1 MHPPA
6 PPAETSWRDRLRALR
21 NIPPLAA
28 MVWETS
34 PPLAV
39 ASILLRLLASF
50 QPVAFLWIAKLI
62 IDRVVLA
69 VSTHSTPPADL
80 WPLVAAELA
89 LAIGGDLL
97 SRTVNLCES
106 LLGDRFAN
114 QVSLRLMRHAGRL
127 DLAHF
132 EDPIFYDKLERA
144 RRQTTSRLGM
154 LTQLAGLAQSGIT
167 LVSVSLAVATFSGW
181 LLVLLLAALLPVFW
195 GETRFAMLAY
205 SLLYRWTPERRELDY
220 LRMLGASVS
229 TAKEIKIFGLSDFL
243 LERSQSL
250 FLRYYAENRGL
261 AIRKAI
267 TGFLLNLLPTAG
279 YYAAYAYILARTVQG
294 HLSVGDLTFL
304 AGAFLRS
311 RSSMESVFGGL
322 SNVSEQALYI
332 QDLFDFFSTES
343 NLENRPNPIPAPRP
357 IRQGFEFKNVSF
369 AYPGRPQPV
378 LNDVSFRLDTGQKI
392 ALIGENGAGK
402 TTIVK
407 LLARLY
413 DPSAGQILLDGI
425 DLRDY
430 SPAELRREIGV
441 IFQDYV
447 RFDMLARENIGLG
460 KVDLLTNESRIR
472 DAATKSLAN
481 SVIDSLPHQY
491 DQMLGRRF
499 AGGSDLSAGQWQKIA
514 LGRAYMR
521 DAQLIILDEP
531 TASLDARAEF
541 EVFQRFAELT
551 RDKMAVLISHRFS
564 TVRMA
569 DRILVLEQG
578 RISEQGSHA
587 ELLALNRRYAEL
599 FHLQAAGYR

>member
-6 PPAETSWRDRLRALR
+6 PPTEPPWRDRLRALR

-34 PPLAV
+34 PPLAA
-39 ASILLRLLASF
+39 ASIFLRLVASF

-69 VSTHSTPPADL
+69 VSTHSPPPADL

-97 SRTVNLCES
+97 GRTVNLCES

-114 QVSLRLMRHAGRL
+114 HVSLRLMRHAGRL

-243 LERSQSL
+243 LDRSQSL

-261 AIRKAI
+261 AVRKAI
-267 TGFLLNLLPTAG
+267 TGFLLNLLPTCG

-369 AYPGRPQPV
+369 SYPGRPQPV
-378 LNDVSFRLDTGQKI
+378 LNDVSFRLETSQKI

-413 DPSAGQILLDGI
+413 DPTAGQILLDGV

-430 SPAELRREIGV
+430 SPAEIRREIGV

-460 KVDLLTNESRIR
+460 KVDLLSNDDRIH
-472 DAATKSLAN
+472 DAAAKSLAN
-481 SVIDSLPHQY
+481 TVIDTLPNQY
-491 DQMLGRRF
+491 NQMLGRRF
-499 AGGSDLSAGQWQKIA
+499 SGGSDLSAGQWQKIA

-569 DRILVLEQG
+569 DRILVLENG

>member
-34 PPLAV
+34 PALAA
-39 ASILLRLLASF
+39 ASISLRLLASF

-69 VSTHSTPPADL
+69 VTTHSTPPADL
-80 WPLVAAELA
+80 WPLVFSELA

-114 QVSLRLMRHAGRL
+114 HVSLRLMRHAGRL

-167 LVSVSLAVATFSGW
+167 LFSVSLAVATFSGW

-195 GETRFAMLAY
+195 GETRFALLAY

-243 LERSQSL
+243 LQRSQSL
-250 FLRYYAENRGL
+250 FQRYYAENRSL

-267 TGFLLNLLPTAG
+267 TGFLLNLLPTCG
-279 YYAAYAYILARTVQG
+279 YYAAYAYILARTIQG

-332 QDLFDFFSTES
+332 QDLFDFFATES
-343 NLENRPNPIPAPRP
+343 NLENRPHPIPAPRP

-369 AYPGRPQPV
+369 SYPGRPKPV
-378 LNDVSFRLDTGQKI
+378 LNDVSFHLETGQKI

-413 DPSAGQILLDGI
+413 DPTAGQILLDGI

-430 SPAELRREIGV
+430 SPTEIRREIGV

-460 KVDLLTNESRIR
+460 KVDLLADNARIQ
-472 DAATKSLAN
+472 AAAAKSLAN
-481 SVIDSLPHQY
+481 TVIDSLPHQY

-499 AGGSDLSAGQWQKIA
+499 SGGSDLSAGQWQKIA

-569 DRILVLEQG
+569 DRILVLEEG
-578 RISEQGSHA
+578 RITEQGSHA

-599 FHLQAAGYR
+599 FNLQAAGYR